1 MWKENKTSV
10 LTPMYS
16 FFSFQVQ
23 HMKFKILKRKISQL
37 TIKIFHD
44 ISDISASLFFGFF
57 LFVNLIFFPYKMSYF
72 LKLINENLVIKIL
85 SLNKHL
91 WEDNIVEILVR
102 KITSLDMVLFIY
114 LLFVSIFDYASCQTN
129 NVEREK

>member
-1 MWKENKTSV
+1 MNSFRLIWVKLGYTCSKSCGKKISV

-44 ISDISASLFFGFF
+44 ISDISASSFFVF
-57 LFVNLIFFPYKMSYF
+57 FVNLIFFPYKMSYF
-72 LKLINENLVIKIL
+72 YKLINENDSCVPHMPFYNNIFNQNLCY
-85 SLNKHL
+85 LN
-91 WEDNIVEILVR
+91 NAFR
-102 KITSLDMVLFIY
+102 T
-114 LLFVSIFDYASCQTN
+114 
-129 NVEREK
+129 